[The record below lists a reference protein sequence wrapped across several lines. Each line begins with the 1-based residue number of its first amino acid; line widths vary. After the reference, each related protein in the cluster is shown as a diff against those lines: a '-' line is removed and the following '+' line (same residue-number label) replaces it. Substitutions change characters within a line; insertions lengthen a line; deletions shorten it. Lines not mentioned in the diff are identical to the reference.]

1 MSAPLGKIIYIK
13 NISPNPCVIT
23 TKNGYEIIP
32 INDRNP
38 VSEIIL
44 ENKKDNRDYI
54 PRMFIC
60 SGMQGWMEFN
70 CG

>member
-1 MSAPLGKIIYIK
+1 MIIHLLKIVYIK

-23 TKNGYEIIP
+23 TKNGYEITP
-32 INDRNP
+32 ANSREV

-44 ENKKDNRDYI
+44 ENNKKTRDYI
-54 PRMFIC
+54 PRMFLCCDYRWI
-60 SGMQGWMEFN
+60 EFY